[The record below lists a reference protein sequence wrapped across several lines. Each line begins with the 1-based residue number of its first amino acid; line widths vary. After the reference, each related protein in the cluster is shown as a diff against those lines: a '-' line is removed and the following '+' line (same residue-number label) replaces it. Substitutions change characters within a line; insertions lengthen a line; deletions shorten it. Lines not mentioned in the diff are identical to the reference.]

1 MNALRRLVQ
10 AHGGAL
16 SVPVLTHEVA
26 PPAAPPPPRRA
37 GEPASSA
44 SSSAIASAI
53 PPRFTGPPAPPR
65 ALVVDDSDIARRYLI
80 TRLQPWGLRSDI
92 ATTSAEVL
100 ELLARCSYELI
111 FLDIE
116 LGPASELDGLA
127 LCRTIKRSALA
138 IEATVVLVSAHHSE
152 VDRARGALAGCDVY
166 LGKPIKDA
174 ELAVLLR
181 RHRLVL
187 PEGWSANSSA
197 ATSGAAARTLPA

>member
-1 MNALRRLVQ
+1 
-10 AHGGAL
+10 
-16 SVPVLTHEVA
+16 
-26 PPAAPPPPRRA
+26 
-37 GEPASSA
+37 
-44 SSSAIASAI
+44 
-53 PPRFTGPPAPPR
+53 
-65 ALVVDDSDIARRYLI
+65 VVDDSDIARRYLI